1 MISQEIRCRTFI
13 GRRAQ
18 LDLLLRARAASA
30 AESGKMVL
38 IAGDAGSGK
47 SRLVTQF
54 FDGISPSEMPRAVGH
69 CLEYAQSPFAPIVEA
84 LRGVLDERGAPRLS
98 QEVREPLAWLLP
110 ELRVS
115 NERVIERD
123 KLQLL
128 NAMAEALQEVSSK
141 NSATVVIEDLH
152 WADAATLEFLQHVL
166 HSLAKSRLLLL
177 VTYRSEE
184 VHHGHPL
191 SSILARLERHP
202 SVLSIEL
209 EPLSSSEMNALI
221 YHSLEG
227 RATLPSEVVGAISSQ
242 AEGNPLFAEELLRN
256 ATQNASALRA
266 PLLPRT
272 LREAVLER
280 LKVLGNDERELLAEA
295 AVMGRRFRAEFLA
308 AATGTPIERT
318 LSVLRAARDLQLIV
332 EEVNGVNYFTF
343 RHALTREAIYGELLA
358 AEARVLHRRNAI
370 ALEAPEASDEST
382 AELAYHWW
390 KAREPDKAVK
400 YNELAGD
407 RAFRVYAYQDCLI
420 NYERALEMDAQGGA
434 HRASLQR
441 KLAKALHQC
450 GLGMRA
456 SLALDA
462 ALEYY
467 LSAGD
472 LENAAWTCLSLGR
485 IRSTLAH
492 IAGQAQMNERA
503 VTLVGQNALSPAL
516 FAARVAMAN
525 VYTSFHCDSAKALN
539 YLDKAQ
545 EQLANARSRDQV
557 RFFETRS
564 MVRIL
569 QGRPQEG
576 LDDARRATEIAGTTG
591 DVHSAIRLWGNV
603 AVTLTDCGEGAL
615 ALHAFKE
622 AADIVRDK
630 RFGGVT
636 GNWVMVEFA
645 FARLLHGELEQAR
658 ELVELGLAANIESLR
673 FRVLLAR
680 TGILVGLMLENSELV
695 QRAAKPELIELAIGA
710 GELKMVEISAAL
722 AEYYQSV
729 GNVEAAASLLHRQI
743 EACETLDLHPPPG
756 STDWL
761 LATAKYGDAADIPRA
776 RMFLARA
783 AESTKVRAMPA
794 CVALFDA
801 CAASRAGL
809 QADTLANGARAA
821 LLFHDIEWPYHE
833 AQASELADKPKDALE
848 IYKRIGDVRDARRLE
863 AALNPPNRRGRS
875 KNALTSR
882 EREISDLVGNGMS
895 NRVIADTLVIS
906 ERTVESHVSAILN
919 KLNLASRAELIAHL
933 KQN

>member
-1 MISQEIRCRTFI
+1 MISQEIRCRTFV

-18 LDLLLRARAASA
+18 LDQLVRARAASA
-30 AESGKMVL
+30 AQSGKMVL

-54 FDGISPSEMPRAVGH
+54 CDGISRSDMPRAVGH

-84 LRGVLDERGAPRLS
+84 FRGLLAEPGAPRLNK
-98 QEVREPLAWLLP
+98 EVREPLAWLLP
-110 ELRVS
+110 ELRVG

-128 NAMAEALQEVSSK
+128 NALAESLQQVSAQ
-141 NSATVVIEDLH
+141 NPAAVVIEDIH

-166 HSLAKSRLLLL
+166 HSLATSRMLLL
-177 VTYRSEE
+177 VTYRPEE
-184 VHHGHPL
+184 VRHGHL
-191 SSILARLERHP
+191 VSSILARLERHP
-202 SVLSIEL
+202 TVLSIEL
-209 EPLSSSEMNALI
+209 EPLPSADMNALI

-227 RATLPSEVVGAISSQ
+227 RATLPSEVIGAISSQ

-256 ATQNASALRA
+256 ATQNASVRSA
-266 PLLPRT
+266 PPLPRT

-280 LKVLGNDERELLAEA
+280 LKVLGQDERELLAEA

-308 AATGTPIERT
+308 AATGTSIERT
-318 LSVLRAARDLQLIV
+318 LSILRAARDLQLIV
-332 EEVNGVNYFTF
+332 EEVDGLNYFAF

-370 ALEAPEASDEST
+370 ALEASVQSNEAT

-390 KAREPDKAVK
+390 KAHEPDKAVK

-407 RAFRVYAYQDCLI
+407 QAFRVYAYQDSLV
-420 NYERALEMDAQGGA
+420 NYERALEMDEQGGA

-456 SLALDA
+456 REALDA

-467 LSAGD
+467 VSAGD

-485 IRSTLAH
+485 IRSTLAD

-503 VTLVGQNALSPAL
+503 VTLAGNNVLSPAL

-525 VYTSFHCDSAKALN
+525 VYTSYHCELARALDYLNKAE
-539 YLDKAQ
+539 
-545 EQLANARSRDQV
+545 EQFANARQRDAV

-569 QGRPQEG
+569 QGRPEEG
-576 LDDARRATEIAGTTG
+576 LDDARQAAEIAGAGG
-591 DVHSAIRLWGNV
+591 DVHSVIRLWGNV
-603 AVTLTDCGEGAL
+603 AVTLTDSGEGAL
-615 ALHAFKE
+615 ALTAFKE
-622 AADIVRDK
+622 AADVVRDK

-645 FARLLHGELEQAR
+645 FARLLHGELQKAR
-658 ELVELGLAANIESLR
+658 ELVELGLTANIESLR

-680 TGILVGLMLENSELV
+680 TGILVGLMLESNELV
-695 QRAAKPELIELAIGA
+695 QRSAQPELIESAIRS

-722 AEYYQSV
+722 AEYYQSQ
-729 GNVEAAASLLHRQI
+729 GNAEATKGLLHRQI
-743 EACETLDLHPPPG
+743 EACEALGLHPPPAYA
-756 STDWL
+756 DWL
-761 LATAKYGDAADIPRA
+761 LATAKYGDEADIPRA

-794 CVALFDA
+794 CVALFEA
-801 CAASRAGL
+801 YAASGAGL
-809 QADTLANGARAA
+809 HDEAVSNGARAA
-821 LLFHDIEWPYHE
+821 TLFHEIEWPYYE
-833 AQASELADKPKDALE
+833 AQALELADNPKHALE
-848 IYKRIGDVRDARRLE
+848 IYQRIGDVRDARRLE
-863 AALNPPNRRGRS
+863 AVLNPPNRRGRS

-882 EREISDLVGNGMS
+882 EREISELVVNGKS

-933 KQN
+933 KGK

>member
-1 MISQEIRCRTFI
+1 MISQEIRCRSFI
-13 GRRAQ
+13 GRRTQ
-18 LDLLLRARAASA
+18 LDLLLRARDASA
-30 AESGKMVL
+30 AESGSMVL
-38 IAGDAGSGK
+38 IAGDAGTGK

-54 FDGISPSEMPRAVGH
+54 CDGISSGEMRRAVGH

-84 LRGVLDERGAPRLS
+84 FRGLLDEPGAPRLS
-98 QEVREPLAWLLP
+98 KDVREPLAWLLP
-110 ELRVS
+110 ELRVGS
-115 NERVIERD
+115 ERVIERD

-128 NAMAEALQEVSSK
+128 NAMAESLQEVAAE
-141 NSATVVIEDLH
+141 NSVTVVIEDLH
-152 WADAATLEFLQHVL
+152 WADTATLEFLQHVL
-166 HSLAKSRLLLL
+166 HSLATSRLLFL
-177 VTYRSEE
+177 VTYRPEE
-184 VHHGHPL
+184 VRHGHLL

-202 SVLSIEL
+202 AVLSIEL
-209 EPLSSSEMNALI
+209 EPLSSTEMNALI

-227 RATLPSEVVGAISSQ
+227 RATLPSEVIGAIASQ

-256 ATQNASALRA
+256 ATQNANVRTA
-266 PLLPRT
+266 PQLPRT

-308 AATGTPIERT
+308 AATGTPLERT

-332 EEVNGVNYFTF
+332 EEVTGLNYFSF

-358 AEARVLHRRNAI
+358 AEARLLHRRNAI
-370 ALEAPEASDEST
+370 ALEASEKSIELT

-390 KAREPDKAVK
+390 KAHVPDKAVK

-407 RAFRVYAYQDCLI
+407 QAFRVYAYQDCLV
-420 NYERALEMDAQGGA
+420 NYERALEMDVQGGA

-456 SLALDA
+456 RQALDA

-467 LSAGD
+467 MSAGD

-485 IRSTLAH
+485 IRSTLAD
-492 IAGQAQMNERA
+492 IAGQVQMNERA
-503 VTLVGQNALSPAL
+503 VTLASPNPLSPAL

-525 VYTSFHCDSAKALN
+525 VYTSYHCDLARAFD
-539 YLDKAQ
+539 YLDKAE
-545 EQLANARSRDQV
+545 EQFANARPRDVV

-564 MVRIL
+564 MVHIL

-576 LDDARRATEIAGTTG
+576 LEDARRATEIAGASG
-591 DVHSAIRLWGNV
+591 DVHSVIRLWGNV
-603 AVTLTDCGEGAL
+603 AVTLTDSGEGTL

-622 AADIVRDK
+622 AADIVREK

-645 FARLLHGELEQAR
+645 FARLLHGELEKAR

-680 TGILVGLMLENSELV
+680 TGIWVGLMLESSELV
-695 QRAAKPELIELAIGA
+695 QRCAQPELIEVAIQS
-710 GELKMVEISAAL
+710 GELKMVEIAAAL
-722 AEYYQSV
+722 AEYCQSK
-729 GNVEAAASLLHRQI
+729 GDVETAVDLLHRQI
-743 EACETLDLHPPPG
+743 EACEALDLHPPPG
-756 STDWL
+756 NADWL

-783 AESTKVRAMPA
+783 ADSTKVRAMPA

-801 CAASRAGL
+801 HAASRAGL
-809 QADTLANGARAA
+809 QAEMLVNGSRAA
-821 LLFHDIEWPYHE
+821 RLFRDIEWPYHE
-833 AQASELADKPKDALE
+833 AQASELANNPKDALE
-848 IYKRIGDVRDARRLE
+848 IYQRIGDVRDARRLE

-895 NRVIADTLVIS
+895 NRVIADALVIS

-919 KLNLASRAELIAHL
+919 KLHLASRAELIAHL
-933 KQN
+933 KAK